1 MEKRKVKY
9 NNIPTSLTREQ
20 FEEYVEPFLFIGS
33 RGPEPKIEL
42 YKIFNYI
49 LKVLYT
55 GMQWNQLPI
64 EKDAQGKPEIDYT
77 SVYKKFAM
85 WSDAGVF
92 EEIFNNSLVKL
103 KEGNKLDLSI
113 INGDG
118 VNTVAKKGGVK
129 SAIPVTRNKR
139 VKKIS

>member
-1 MEKRKVKY
+1 MEKRKIKY

-20 FEEYVEPFLFIGS
+20 FEEYIEPFLFIGS

-55 GMQWNQLPI
+55 GMQWKELSI
-64 EKDAQGKPEIDYT
+64 EKDISGKPEIHYT
-77 SVYKKFAM
+77 SIFKKFAM

-92 EEIFNNSLVKL
+92 EEIFNNSLLKL
-103 KEGNKLDLSI
+103 KDGKKLDTSI

-118 VNTVAKKGGVK
+118 VNTVAKKGATK
-129 SAIPVTRNKR
+129 SGTQGTKNKR

>member
-20 FEEYVEPFLFIGS
+20 FEEFVEPILFIGS

-42 YKIFNYI
+42 FKTFNYI

-55 GMQWNQLPI
+55 GMQWKELPI
-64 EKDAQGKPEIDYT
+64 DKNEEGKPEIHYT
-77 SVYKKFAM
+77 SVFKKFAM
-85 WSDAGVF
+85 WSDAGAF
-92 EEIFNNSLVKL
+92 EEIFMNSLNML
-103 KEGNKLDLSI
+103 KQENKLDTSI

-118 VNTVAKKGGVK
+118 VNTVAKKGGIKLVTP
-129 SAIPVTRNKR
+129 AIKNRR
-139 VKKIS
+139 GKKI

>member
-1 MEKRKVKY
+1 M
-9 NNIPTSLTREQ
+9 
-20 FEEYVEPFLFIGS
+20 S

-55 GMQWNQLPI
+55 GMQWKELSI
-64 EKDAQGKPEIDYT
+64 EKDVSGKPEIHYN
-77 SVYKKFAM
+77 SVFKKFAM

-92 EEIFNNSLVKL
+92 EEIFNNSLLKL
-103 KEGNKLDLSI
+103 KEGKKLDTII

-118 VNTVAKKGGVK
+118 VNTVAKKGAAK
-129 SAIPVTRNKR
+129 SGTQVTKNKK